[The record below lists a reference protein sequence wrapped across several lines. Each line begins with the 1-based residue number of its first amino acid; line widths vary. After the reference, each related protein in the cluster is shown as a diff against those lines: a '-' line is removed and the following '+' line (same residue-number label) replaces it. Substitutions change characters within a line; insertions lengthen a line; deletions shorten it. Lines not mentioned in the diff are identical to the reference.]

1 MTLINII
8 PLKVYAQQWQA
19 VSSLQNSGFLFFLF
33 YMFGVDGRASEMDA
47 RGAEAH
53 GVGTHPLH
61 GFVTWTQSEAALL
74 V

>member
-1 MTLINII
+1 
-8 PLKVYAQQWQA
+8 
-19 VSSLQNSGFLFFLF
+19 
-33 YMFGVDGRASEMDA
+33 MFGVDGQASEMDT

-53 GVGTHPLH
+53 GAGTHPLH

>member
-1 MTLINII
+1 MASCVQSTELRFFI
-8 PLKVYAQQWQA
+8 
-19 VSSLQNSGFLFFLF
+19 FLF
-33 YMFGVDGRASEMDA
+33 YMCGIDGQASEMDA

>member
-1 MTLINII
+1 
-8 PLKVYAQQWQA
+8 
-19 VSSLQNSGFLFFLF
+19 
-33 YMFGVDGRASEMDA
+33 MFGVDGQASEMDT

-53 GVGTHPLH
+53 RAGTHPLH